1 MAVSSTLKKL
11 VFTFLLLQIFSLSH
25 AHLLKTCK
33 IDQIYNI
40 GDSISDTGNLI
51 REIGLATFCA
61 RPPYGESFFKKPTG
75 RCSNGLLMI
84 DFMALDAGI
93 PLLPPYKNSGADF
106 MHGVNFAVAGSTAL
120 PWYKLAAE
128 NVPSSVTNSSLFVQ
142 LDWLVAHFNSTCHNH
157 KDCTMKIENAL
168 FMFGTIGGNDYNYAF
183 FEGKPIEEVRSMVPQ
198 VVNTIMLGV
207 KKVMSYGATKVV
219 VPGNMPIGCLPV
231 YKTQFLTNISAAYD
245 ENQCLKQMNDFAKYH
260 NQQLQQAIH
269 DLHQQSPNAT
279 IIYADYYN
287 AYQFLLEHSKSQ
299 GFDTERACCGIGG
312 KYNYDMPR
320 MCGNEGVGA
329 CQDPERYVSW
339 DGVHLTQ
346 RSYKIMAGWLLRQI
360 FTSLHCHF

>member
-1 MAVSSTLKKL
+1 MAISSTLKKL
-11 VFTFLLLQIFSLSH
+11 VFTFLLLQISSLSH

-84 DFMALDAGI
+84 DFMALDAGV

-106 MHGVNFAVAGSTAL
+106 RHGVNFAVAGSTAL
-120 PWYKLAAE
+120 PCK
-128 NVPSSVTNSSLFVQ
+128 
-142 LDWLVAHFNSTCHNH
+142 
-157 KDCTMKIENAL
+157 KMENAV

-245 ENQCLKQMNDFAKYH
+245 ESLCLKQMNDFAKYH

-269 DLHQQSPNAT
+269 DLQQQNPNAT
-279 IIYADYYN
+279 VVYADYYN
-287 AYQFLLEHSKSQ
+287 AYQFLLEHSKSH
-299 GFDTERACCGIGG
+299 GFETERACCGIGG

-320 MCGNEGVGA
+320 MCGNDGVGV
-329 CQDPERYVSW
+329 CPDPERYVSW

-360 FTSLHCHF
+360 FSSLHCHF